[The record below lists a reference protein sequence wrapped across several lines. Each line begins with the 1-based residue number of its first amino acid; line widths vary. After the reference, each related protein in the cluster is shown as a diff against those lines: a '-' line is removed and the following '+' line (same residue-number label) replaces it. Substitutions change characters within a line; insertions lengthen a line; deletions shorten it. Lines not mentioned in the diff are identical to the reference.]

1 LQKALPIQF
10 TLRTQPTA
18 GPTPRRV
25 MVRPMQDAAF
35 VVPDIFAA
43 KGKPVARR
51 QAVEPGRDISVMGDK
66 DDQSRRYPQEKSL
79 MPRPFVVIWQDF
91 HHFALA
97 MDRRV
102 INTFTQAFGGLPIG
116 KLCAWAG
123 FFLKRGRIGG
133 SVFGHAAVLA
143 VFPGQKDEQG
153 GDDQGQDFT
162 GAIGHGE
169 VLA

>member
-1 LQKALPIQF
+1 
-10 TLRTQPTA
+10 
-18 GPTPRRV
+18 
-25 MVRPMQDAAF
+25 MQDAAF

-51 QAVEPGRDISVMGDK
+51 QAVEPGRDVGVVGDK
-66 DDQSRRYPQEKSL
+66 DDQLRRDPQQKPL
-79 MPRPFVVIWQDF
+79 MPRPLVVIRQDF
-91 HHFALA
+91 HHFAMA
-97 MDRRV
+97 IDRRV
-102 INTFTQAFGGLPIG
+102 SSAFAQAFGGLPVG
-116 KLCAWAG
+116 KLCAWTR

-133 SVFGHAAVLA
+133 SVFGNTTVLA

-169 VLA
+169 VLT